1 MKWAKGDNLT
11 SNCTVPVLFS
21 VLFYRKTYKY
31 GYYFVSWAHWKHII
45 KPLCVF
51 ICTRFLPE
59 NHSHPLVMLQLLFMW
74 YTHRLYI
81 HVYWKWK
88 IVPYGVFFIRFQ
100 DEVLDDTFILLF
112 REVFLLMENKK
123 ICVDIFC
130 LYVFNSFC
138 LYF

>member
-1 MKWAKGDNLT
+1 M
-11 SNCTVPVLFS
+11 
-21 VLFYRKTYKY
+21 
-31 GYYFVSWAHWKHII
+31 
-45 KPLCVF
+45 
-51 ICTRFLPE
+51 
-59 NHSHPLVMLQLLFMW
+59 
-74 YTHRLYI
+74 
-81 HVYWKWK
+81 
-88 IVPYGVFFIRFQ
+88 PYGVFFIRFQ